1 MDLIVEK
8 GHYVDPIKN
17 SRCYVF
23 DISNNAIQVTLTVT
37 QSTST
42 RKIAMKHHGQF
53 TSSTANKFIKLVD
66 SAGKESKNNIKLKDD
81 INRVTIKM

>member
-8 GHYVDPIKN
+8 GHYVDPNKN

-23 DISNNAIQVTLTVT
+23 DISNNTIQVTLTVT

-42 RKIAMKHHGQF
+42 RKIAMKHHG
-53 TSSTANKFIKLVD
+53 
-66 SAGKESKNNIKLKDD
+66 
-81 INRVTIKM
+81 